1 MATATSG
8 TATREPLTKD
18 DVSARAGEQISYEDL
33 YRRWEQ
39 NQSQAYALD
48 FTEDINGWNA
58 LSQIQRDSA
67 VWIYSMFF

>member
-39 NQSQAYALD
+39 NQWQA
-48 FTEDINGWNA
+48 
-58 LSQIQRDSA
+58 DSIAQGLEEA
-67 VWIYSMFF
+67 VTVVSPPDSRTHGAAKG